1 MSCFFAVLAGHSCLE
16 PYCFIIRHATCPGA
30 TCPVSLPAVLAD
42 TVGLP
47 VLTCHV
53 LCRVLVVLTVIS
65 VVLLPIC
72 KSSRPV
78 TRVSAVLT
86 VISVGCLFIMFY
98 IDTFLRYLVPHSSSC
113 RLSVSSFY
121 LLVPFHK
128 CCVPYPIVLTVISV
142 VSLPT
147 CTVPPVLCTVSY
159 CPDGY
164 RSFNLLKLCRSSH
177 TMSCVP
183 VVPTSPHIL

>member
-1 MSCFFAVLAGHSCLE
+1 MSCFFAVLAGHNCLE

-53 LCRVLVVLTVIS
+53 LCRVLVILTVIS
-65 VVLLPIC
+65 VVFSPIC

-78 TRVSAVLT
+78 TRVPAVLI
-86 VISVGCLFIMFY
+86 VVSVGCLYYSLFY
-98 IDTFLRYLVPHSSSC
+98 IDTFLRYL
-113 RLSVSSFY
+113 
-121 LLVPFHK
+121 
-128 CCVPYPIVLTVISV
+128 VLTVISV

-147 CTVPPVLCTVSY
+147 CTVPPVLCSVSY

-164 RSFNLLKLCRSSH
+164 RSFNLLKLSRSSH

-183 VVPTSPHIL
+183 VVLTSPHLL